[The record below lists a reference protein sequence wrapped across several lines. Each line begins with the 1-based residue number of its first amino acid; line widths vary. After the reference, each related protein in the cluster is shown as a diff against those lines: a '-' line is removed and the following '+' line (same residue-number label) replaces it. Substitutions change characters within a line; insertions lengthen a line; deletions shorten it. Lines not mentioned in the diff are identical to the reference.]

1 MTMPHVR
8 PFGPGATKMKF
19 TSIIII
25 LCAALALAGCTL
37 IPQYERP
44 AAPVA
49 ARFPGTQNTNAAP
62 PVTDR
67 SWREIFP
74 DACLRRLIEIALT
87 NNLDLRTAILN
98 VEQSRAQY
106 RITRS
111 ASLPSV
117 AGSGSSTRA
126 EANGHTGNEWNAN
139 VGTTAYELDLFGRV
153 RSLNQQALAAF
164 LATVEAQ
171 HSVQLSLIAGIAN
184 AYFTLREA
192 QMQLELATQTVASV
206 QEAYA
211 LNQATFAAGASTE
224 QDLRTAEAQV
234 ETAKIN
240 VLEYQRRVAQSQ
252 HALEPLIGQPLPA
265 DLPEPLPFA
274 DAQLVAEVPVGLPS
288 DLLQR
293 RPDIL
298 AAEHTL
304 QAANANIGAA
314 RAQFFPAIKLTASIG
329 ATSSQFDQLLS
340 SSSGV
345 WSFAPQITVPLFTG
359 GQNRAN
365 LDSARISARIDVAN
379 YQKTIQ
385 TAFREVADALVA
397 AHNYAAE
404 LEAQV
409 VLINAQRVRFNLAT
423 ARYRQGDAAY
433 LEVLSAQQDLY
444 SAQQSQ
450 LATQFNKLA
459 SQISLYQA
467 LGGGWQ

>member
-1 MTMPHVR
+1 MLNVR
-8 PFGPGATKMKF
+8 PAWPGTTKMKF
-19 TSIIII
+19 TSTIII
-25 LCAALALAGCTL
+25 LCSALALAGCTL
-37 IPQYERP
+37 VPHYERP

-49 ARFPGTQNTNAAP
+49 ARFPGTLTTQAAP
-62 PVTDR
+62 SAADR
-67 SWREIFP
+67 SWRDIFP
-74 DACLRRLIEIALT
+74 DARLQRLIEIALT

-117 AGSGSSTRA
+117 AGGGSFTRA
-126 EANGHTGNEWNAN
+126 AANGHTGNEWSAN

-164 LATVEAQ
+164 LATVETQ
-171 HSVQLSLIAGIAN
+171 HSAQLALIAEIAT

-206 QEAYA
+206 QAAYA
-211 LNQATFAAGASTE
+211 LNQATFAAGASNE
-224 QDLRTAEAQV
+224 QDVRTAEAQV
-234 ETAKIN
+234 ATAKIN
-240 VLEYQRRVAQSQ
+240 VLEYQRRVAQAQ
-252 HALEPLIGQPLPA
+252 HALEPLVVQPLPA
-265 DLPEPLPFA
+265 DLPEPRPFA
-274 DAQLVAEVPVGLPS
+274 AADLVAEVPVGLPS

-304 QAANANIGAA
+304 QAANASIGAA
-314 RAQFFPAIKLTASIG
+314 RAQFFPAIKLTASLG
-329 ATSSQFDQLLS
+329 ATSSQLDQLLNA
-340 SSSGV
+340 SSGV

-365 LDSARISARIDVAN
+365 LDAARISARIDIAN
-379 YQKTIQ
+379 YQKSIQ

-397 AHNYAAE
+397 THNYAAE
-404 LEAQV
+404 LESQA

>member
-1 MTMPHVR
+1 MLNVR
-8 PFGPGATKMKF
+8 PDRPGTTKMKF
-19 TSIIII
+19 TSTIII
-25 LCAALALAGCTL
+25 LCSALALAGCTL
-37 IPQYERP
+37 VPHYERP

-49 ARFPGTQNTNAAP
+49 ARFPGTLTTQAAP
-62 PVTDR
+62 SAADR
-67 SWREIFP
+67 SWRDIFP
-74 DACLRRLIEIALT
+74 DARLQRLIEIALT

-117 AGSGSSTRA
+117 AGGGSFTRA
-126 EANGHTGNEWNAN
+126 AANGHTGNEWSAN

-164 LATVEAQ
+164 LATVETQ
-171 HSVQLSLIAGIAN
+171 HSAQLALIAEIAT

-206 QEAYA
+206 QAAYA
-211 LNQATFAAGASTE
+211 LNQATFAAGASNE
-224 QDLRTAEAQV
+224 QDVRTAEAQV
-234 ETAKIN
+234 ATAKIN
-240 VLEYQRRVAQSQ
+240 VLEYQRRVAQAQ
-252 HALEPLIGQPLPA
+252 HALEPLVGQPLPA
-265 DLPEPLPFA
+265 DLPEPRPFA
-274 DAQLVAEVPVGLPS
+274 AADLVAEVPVGLPS

-304 QAANANIGAA
+304 QAANASIGAA
-314 RAQFFPAIKLTASIG
+314 RAQFFPAIKLTASLG
-329 ATSSQFDQLLS
+329 ATSSQLDQLLNA
-340 SSSGV
+340 SSGV

-365 LDSARISARIDVAN
+365 LDAARISARIDIAN
-379 YQKTIQ
+379 YQKSIQ

-397 AHNYAAE
+397 THNYAAE
-404 LEAQV
+404 LESQA